1 MKLEIT
7 KETSASDV
15 QEKFSQQYP
24 APKLEFYKEKSE
36 DGINK
41 EDALPETIHFK
52 KSANISIDK
61 ERSVADLE
69 KDFRD
74 NTGVTAQ
81 VFRQSG
87 NIWLQTTRTD
97 DWTLERQNTHGAE
110 MEKL

>member
-7 KETSASDV
+7 KETSVSDV

-24 APKLEFYKEKSE
+24 ALKLEFYKEKSE

-41 EDALPETIHFK
+41 EDALAETIHFK
-52 KSANISIDK
+52 KSASISIDK
-61 ERSVADLE
+61 DRSVADLE
-69 KDFRD
+69 KDFRT

-97 DWTLERQNTHGAE
+97 EWTLEQQNTQGE
-110 MEKL
+110 G